1 VDSSGD
7 RLLREFATMLRE
19 VTGESE
25 AWAAGITAASRL
37 EDDLLLE
44 SVDVVALGE
53 RLRRRY
59 GEPADPTAFIAGLG
73 IDELIALTVGDL
85 MAFVTRRVPVPAV
98 TDEALRSTMD
108 VTVPG
113 ARP

>member
-25 AWAAGITAASRL
+25 AWAVGITAASRL

-44 SVDVVALGE
+44 SVDVAALGM
-53 RLRRRY
+53 RLRQRY
-59 GEPADPTAFIAGLG
+59 GERADPTAFIAGLG
-73 IDELIALTVGDL
+73 IDELIGLTVGDL
-85 MAFVTRRVPVPAV
+85 MAFVSRQAAPGPVDGPG
-98 TDEALRSTMD
+98 RP
-108 VTVPG
+108 TVDAAAPG
-113 ARP
+113 AGP